1 MADKSCFTLNI
12 DNFNDFAERV
22 KEDPE
27 AAQYEFTTTTR
38 WQDGALAETEAR
50 GRTIATD
57 EPEGLGGQDS
67 AIDPLEL
74 LLASL
79 GSCLS
84 IGLVTQAAQ
93 RGVDFNDFEIEVTGQ
108 LDLRGYLGVD
118 DSVRPGFENLEYT
131 VRIDSDAAP
140 ETLREIVETAEAGSP
155 MYDNI
160 LNGVPIESNFEL
172 RAPAE
177 NGEAESEAA
186 KSSAA

>member
-1 MADKSCFTLNI
+1 MADKSCLTLNI
-12 DNFNDFAERV
+12 NNFNDFAERV
-22 KEDPE
+22 KEDP
-27 AAQYEFTTTTR
+27 AAARYEFTTTTR

-67 AIDPLEL
+67 AIDPVEL

-93 RGVDFNDFEIEVTGQ
+93 RNVDFNDFEIEVTGE
-108 LDLRGYLGVD
+108 LDLRGYLGVE
-118 DSVRPGFENLEYT
+118 DSVRPGYKNLEYT

-140 ETLREIVETAEAGSP
+140 ETLREIVEAAEVGSP
-155 MYDNI
+155 MHDNI
-160 LNGVPIESNFEL
+160 SNGVPIESNVQL
-172 RAPAE
+172 SVPTD
-177 NGEAESEAA
+177 NGTGE
-186 KSSAA
+186 